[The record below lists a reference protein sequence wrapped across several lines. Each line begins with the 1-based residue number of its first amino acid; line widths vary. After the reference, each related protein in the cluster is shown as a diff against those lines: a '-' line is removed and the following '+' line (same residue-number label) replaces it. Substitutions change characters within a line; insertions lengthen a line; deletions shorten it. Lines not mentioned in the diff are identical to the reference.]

1 MKNAAEFA
9 QNLIERARRMQ
20 EFRIMKPQPENF
32 IFNGKVPFDVSI
44 KNEMMTFTVHAVDL
58 AEANAMVDKYLDDN
72 SAQEW

>member
-9 QNLIERARRMQ
+9 QDLIERARRMQ
-20 EFRIMKPQPENF
+20 EFRIIKPQPENF

>member
-20 EFRIMKPQPENF
+20 EFRIMKPEPENF
-32 IFNGKVPFDVSI
+32 MFNGKVPFDVSI
-44 KNEMMTFTVHAVDL
+44 KNGMMTFTVHAVDL

>member
-9 QNLIERARRMQ
+9 QNLIERARMMQ
-20 EFRIMKPQPENF
+20 KFRIVKPQPENF

-44 KNEMMTFTVHAVDL
+44 KNNIMTFSVHAVDL
-58 AEANAMVDKYLDDN
+58 AEANAMVDQYLDDN

>member
-20 EFRIMKPQPENF
+20 EFRIIKSEPENF
-32 IFNGKVPFDVSI
+32 MFNGKVPFDVSI
-44 KNEMMTFTVHAVDL
+44 KNGMMTFIVHAVDL

-72 SAQEW
+72 SATEW

>member
-20 EFRIMKPQPENF
+20 EFRIMKPEPDNF
-32 IFNGKVPFDVSI
+32 MFNGKVPFDVSI
-44 KNEMMTFTVHAVDL
+44 KNGTMTFTVHAVDL

>member
-20 EFRIMKPQPENF
+20 EFRIIKTQPDNF
-32 IFNGKVPFDVSI
+32 VFNGKVPFDVKI
-44 KNEMMTFTVHAVDL
+44 QNNMMTFTVHAVDL

-72 SAQEW
+72 SATEW

>member
-20 EFRIMKPQPENF
+20 EFRIMKPEPENF
-32 IFNGKVPFDVSI
+32 MFNGKVPFDVKI
-44 KNEMMTFTVHAVDL
+44 KNGTMTFTVHAVDL

-72 SAQEW
+72 SATDW

>member
-20 EFRIMKPQPENF
+20 EFRIMKPEPDNF
-32 IFNGKVPFDVSI
+32 MFNGKVPFDVAI
-44 KNEMMTFTVHAVDL
+44 KNGMMTFTVHAVDL

>member
-20 EFRIMKPQPENF
+20 EFRIMKPEPDNF
-32 IFNGKVPFDVSI
+32 MFNGKVPFDVSI
-44 KNEMMTFTVHAVDL
+44 KNGMMTFTVHAVDL

-72 SAQEW
+72 SATEW

>member
-20 EFRIMKPQPENF
+20 EFRIMKPEPENF

-44 KNEMMTFTVHAVDL
+44 KNGMMTFTVHAVDL

>member
-20 EFRIMKPQPENF
+20 EFRIMKSEPENF
-32 IFNGKVPFDVSI
+32 MFNGKVPFDVKI
-44 KNEMMTFTVHAVDL
+44 KNGTMTFTVHAVDL

-72 SAQEW
+72 SATDW

>member
-9 QNLIERARRMQ
+9 QNLIERARMMQ
-20 EFRIMKPQPENF
+20 KFRIVKPQPENF

-44 KNEMMTFTVHAVDL
+44 KNSMMTFSVHAVDL

-72 SAQEW
+72 SATEW

>member
-9 QNLIERARRMQ
+9 QNLIERARQMQ
-20 EFRIMKPQPENF
+20 KFRIIKSQPENF
-32 IFNGKVPFDVSI
+32 VFGGKVPFDIAI
-44 KNEMMTFTVHAVDL
+44 KDGMMSFTVHAIDL

>member
-20 EFRIMKPQPENF
+20 EFRIVKTQPENF
-32 IFNGKVPFDVSI
+32 IFNGRVPFDVRI
-44 KNEMMTFTVHAVDL
+44 EKNTMTFTVHAIDL

>member
-20 EFRIMKPQPENF
+20 EFRIMKPEPENF

-44 KNEMMTFTVHAVDL
+44 KNGMMSFTVHAVDL

-72 SAQEW
+72 SATEW

>member
-9 QNLIERARRMQ
+9 QDLIERARKMQ
-20 EFRIMKPQPENF
+20 EFRIIKPEPENF
-32 IFNGKVPFDVSI
+32 MFNGRVPFDVSI
-44 KNEMMTFTVHAVDL
+44 KNGMMTFTVHAVDL